1 MLVLQGYYS
10 GGRVEIYDKVP
21 EISGKVLIL
30 FTENNIDDKE
40 MTESDWKLF
49 NEFSG
54 SITRVIDVK
63 KELSEGLSEKYACT
77 C

>member
-49 NEFSG
+49 NNF
-54 SITRVIDVK
+54 
-63 KELSEGLSEKYACT
+63 CT
-77 C
+77 F